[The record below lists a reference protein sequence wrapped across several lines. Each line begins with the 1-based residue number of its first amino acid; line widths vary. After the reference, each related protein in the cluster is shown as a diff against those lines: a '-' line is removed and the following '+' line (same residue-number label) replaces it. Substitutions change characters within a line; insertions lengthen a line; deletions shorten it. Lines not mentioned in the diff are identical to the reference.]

1 LPNKTPNRNTPPL
14 KRDGYIG
21 RYQKIPREERL
32 CEICQSGEVEDEYH
46 FANSCKA
53 YSNQRENFYT
63 TLRNKLTII
72 TDQAQLADIMKSTE
86 HGIILSMS
94 KYISSCFTERNR
106 YFEIGIAVN

>member
-1 LPNKTPNRNTPPL
+1 VSNHKLIIEL
-14 KRDGYIG
+14 G

-32 CEICQSGEVEDEYH
+32 CEICQSGEDEYH

-72 TDQAQLADIMKSTE
+72 TDQAQLVDIMKSTE
-86 HGIILSMS
+86 HGTILSLS

-106 YFEIGIAVN
+106 YLEIGIAVN